1 MSHQK
6 RFELSLKRDMLEEG
20 ISVDFEVSLRSW
32 IRYIPEESNFFFF
45 VSSSSLFRFGKSQ
58 NEISGFIAEWVM
70 ATTRDVP
77 V

>member
-1 MSHQK
+1 
-6 RFELSLKRDMLEEG
+6 MLEEG

-45 VSSSSLFRFGKSQ
+45 VSSSSLFRFGESQ